1 MAISDILGGLF
12 NSPAL
17 KVLMVG
23 GRRCGKTSA
32 LAVMFDQL
40 IKGKTNSFFT
50 VADTT
55 VIETKGE
62 ETQDTLTS
70 KTTELKL
77 FLEKPTTRTFL
88 VDSDPTNY
96 AWKYTCKLTLP
107 GTSKRLEIE
116 YTDVPGEWFRSGT
129 QDQEINNYIAA
140 NDVFVVMVDTPYL
153 MDNSEA
159 MCDAVNCISDIHNS
173 LTNINDQNGTKAKMV
188 VFVPIKCEKW
198 VMEGR
203 IKEVVDKLKSA
214 YRVPIQALSAY
225 NKMSICILPIET
237 AGNIL
242 FREFREAFLLNGNSK
257 DDRCCQLSDKMVRM
271 GDGSTKPLKTDDI
284 LNPDFEAVMVTLGI
298 PRPYSWFYT
307 NNRTATPGYAPRNCD
322 QLALHILK
330 FYVQKFQKENA
341 WPNWMGWAGFIT
353 REEMLKKMAEINAA
367 NIIKND
373 VDGIEYLKKAY

>member
-1 MAISDILGGLF
+1 MAFLDKFIKTPTLRICMLGPRAVGKTTVLTSVFADTQNDLAGTGLF
-12 NSPAL
+12 FRYKTGSASDRLINYKKQLQLCIECGDPGKLPASGDISQFDFE
-17 KVLMVG
+17 VG
-23 GRRCGKTSA
+23 YANR
-32 LAVMFDQL
+32 V
-40 IKGKTNSFFT
+40 KTN
-50 VADTT
+50 V
-55 VIETKGE
+55 
-62 ETQDTLTS
+62 
-70 KTTELKL
+70 
-77 FLEKPTTRTFL
+77 L
-88 VDSDPTNY
+88 VKDY
-96 AWKYTCKLTLP
+96 
-107 GTSKRLEIE
+107 
-116 YTDVPGEWFRSGT
+116 PGEYLFDESKKHYVT
-129 QDQEINNYIAA
+129 EFLSESNVVLIAI
-140 NDVFVVMVDTPYL
+140 DTPYL
-153 MDNSEA
+153 MDNSET

-284 LNPDFEAVMVTLGI
+284 LNPDFEAVMGTLGI

>member
-1 MAISDILGGLF
+1 MPAIIDIFGGLF
-12 NSPAL
+12 DSPAL

-32 LAVMFDQL
+32 LAVMFEQM
-40 IKGKTNSFFT
+40 ISGATNNFFT
-50 VADTT
+50 VSDATKC
-55 VIETKGE
+55 ETKGN
-62 ETQDTLTS
+62 ETQDTLTKKS
-70 KTTELKL
+70 TELKL
-77 FLEKPTTRTFL
+77 FLERPTTRTFL
-88 VDSDPTNY
+88 VDSDPTNF

-173 LTNINDQNGTKAKMV
+173 LTNINDQKGTKAKMV

-203 IKEVVDKLKSA
+203 IKEVADKLKSA
-214 YRVPIQALSAY
+214 YRVPIQALLAY
-225 NKMSICILPIET
+225 KKMSICILPIET

-242 FREFREAFLLNGNSK
+242 FREFKDAFLLNG
-257 DDRCCQLSDKMVRM
+257 DRCCQLSDNKVRM
-271 GDGSTKPLKTDDI
+271 ADGSPRTITANDI
-284 LNPDFEAVMVTLGI
+284 LNPDPDAVMGTLGI
-298 PRPYSWFYT
+298 MRPYAWYYA
-307 NNRTATPGYAPRNCD
+307 NNKSATPGYAPRNCD

-330 FYVQKFQKENA
+330 FYVQKFQDEKA
-341 WPNWMGWAGFIT
+341 WPTWMGLAGFIT
-353 REEMLKKMAEINAA
+353 RKEMLQKMAEINAA

>member
-116 YTDVPGEWFRSGT
+116 YIDVPGEWFRSGT
-129 QDQEINNYIAA
+129 KDQEINNYIAA
-140 NDVFVVMVDTPYL
+140 TDVFVVMVDTPYL
-153 MDNSEA
+153 MDNSET

-242 FREFREAFLLNGNSK
+242 FREFKDAYLLNGNK
-257 DDRCCQLSDKMVRM
+257 PEDRCCQLSDKMVRIA
-271 GDGSTKPLKTDDI
+271 DGSTKNLRVNDT
-284 LNPDFEAVMVTLGI
+284 LNPDPDAIMGTLGI
-298 PRPYSWFYT
+298 MRPYAWYYA
-307 NNRTATPGYAPRNCD
+307 NNKSKTPGYAPRNCD